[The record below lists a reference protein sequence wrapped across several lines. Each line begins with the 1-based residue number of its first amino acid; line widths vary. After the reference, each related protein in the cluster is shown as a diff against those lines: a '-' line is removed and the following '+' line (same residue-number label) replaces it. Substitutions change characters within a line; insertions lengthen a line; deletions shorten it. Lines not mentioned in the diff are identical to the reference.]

1 MTPTTLS
8 PPATT
13 QRPPLAGLRRPA
25 VPRQDV
31 SIALVSE
38 QNAAR
43 AELEAGISRK
53 FETEY
58 SAHLQSFLPHLLS
71 LRSGGELG
79 AVLGIR
85 TAAESPL
92 FLEQYL
98 DAPVEQAVARAFRTP
113 IDRDQIV
120 EIGNLA
126 GNVPGLAYLLF
137 GILARVLSTAG
148 YRWVACTATPQVEAM
163 LARLRFSS
171 QTICAADPSKL
182 ADGAADWGNYYASQP
197 RVIVGDAASAAA
209 RVSANREMTAL
220 MQPFHEAILE
230 MAERLRA
237 SA

>member
-8 PPATT
+8 PPAMT
-13 QRPPLAGLRRPA
+13 QRPPLAGLRRTA
-25 VPRQDV
+25 LPRQDV

-38 QNAAR
+38 QCAVR

-53 FETEY
+53 FEAEY
-58 SAHLQSFLPHLLS
+58 SAHLHSFLPHLLS

-79 AVLGIR
+79 AVVGIR
-85 TAAESPL
+85 AAAESPL

-98 DAPVEQAVARAFRTP
+98 DAPVEQAVARAYRTP

-137 GILARVLSTAG
+137 AALAQVLSNAG
-148 YRWVACTATPQVEAM
+148 YRWVVCTATPQVEAM

-171 QTICAADPSKL
+171 QTICAADPTRLS
-182 ADGAADWGNYYASQP
+182 DGAADWGNYYASQP
-197 RVIVGDAASAAA
+197 RVIVGDAESAAT
-209 RVSANREMTAL
+209 RVSANREMAAL
-220 MQPFHEAILE
+220 VQPFRDTILG
-230 MAERLRA
+230 MADRLRA